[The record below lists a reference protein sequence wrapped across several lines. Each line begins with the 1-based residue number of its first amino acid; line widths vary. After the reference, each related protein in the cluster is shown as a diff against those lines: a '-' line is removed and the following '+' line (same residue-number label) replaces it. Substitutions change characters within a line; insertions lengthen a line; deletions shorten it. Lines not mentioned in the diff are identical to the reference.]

1 MLPGAWF
8 DFPDLEIGGVLMTA
22 LNEML
27 LQSHD
32 GVIRVFPA
40 PPAEWRD
47 AAFHPRAV
55 GPFLIESLTGAE
67 CRTETPWPNH
77 ELAVRD
83 VTGGKLLNVR
93 GAGVAFPAKAGSW
106 YLIFRYGGAEDLP
119 RAPEVAHVP
128 NSALKEWNGRRIGI
142 PRQF

>member
-1 MLPGAWF
+1 
-8 DFPDLEIGGVLMTA
+8 
-22 LNEML
+22 ML

-40 PPAEWRD
+40 LPGEWRD
-47 AAFHPRAV
+47 AAFHLRAV
-55 GPFLIESLTGAE
+55 GAFLVTGEVRNGEIQPYLIESLTGAE
-67 CRTETPWPNH
+67 CRTESPWPNH

-83 VTGGKLLNVR
+83 VTAGKLLNVR
-93 GAGVAFPAKAGSW
+93 GASVTFSAKAGSR
-106 YLIFRYGGAEDLP
+106 YLIFPYGGGEDLP

-128 NSALKEWNGRRIGI
+128 NSAPKEWNGRRIGI